1 MDVFR
6 KLVNTL
12 NKYPYN
18 KFISKF
24 VYKLVSH
31 MKDGPLKTQY
41 GYFIDFR
48 NTTFYPTELRKLVV
62 TGSYERA
69 LFKIIEELVT
79 SEDWVIDVGGYEGYI
94 SLLLWQTVGGGGRVF
109 VVEPNPENLPFI
121 HNNIQLN
128 NATNIDVIAKAISSE
143 RSKMPFF
150 CIPNSGVNGSLLL
163 FSYVV
168 KDKVEKIEVEVDTL
182 DNLFGNLK
190 RLDFLKID
198 TEGNELEVLLGAQ
211 KILSHHKPNICFE
224 VSLTFRAY
232 LEHSVDSLLNILRNH
247 GYELFVPKG
256 RVLCEYKCLDERI
269 VNLFAVHSIRKSE
282 LLEKGIIHLED

>member
-6 KLVNTL
+6 TLVTTL

-18 KFISKF
+18 KFISKV

-31 MKDGPLKTQY
+31 VKDGPLKTQY

-69 LFKIIEELVT
+69 LFKMIEGLVN
-79 SEDWVIDVGGYEGYI
+79 SDDWVIDVGAYEGYI
-94 SLLLWQTVGGGGRVF
+94 SLLLWQTVKGDRVF
-109 VVEPNPENLPFI
+109 VVEPNPENLSFI
-121 HNNIQLN
+121 YNNIQLN
-128 NATNIDVIAKAISSE
+128 KATNVDVIAKAVSSE

-163 FSYVV
+163 LSYAA
-168 KDKVEKIEVEVDTL
+168 KDKIEKIEVEVDTL

-198 TEGNELEVLLGAQ
+198 TEGNELEVFLGAQ
-211 KILSHHKPNICFE
+211 KILSHHKPHICFE
-224 VSLTFRAY
+224 VSLTFWSY
-232 LEHSVDSLLNILRNH
+232 LKDSVDSLLNILKNH

-282 LLEKGIIHLED
+282 LLEKGIIHLGG